1 MQPVS
6 GVFAKGTL
14 SRALETARWRR
25 LTALVAG
32 LIYPLGFAPFGVWPA
47 TLVSL
52 AILFFVLLD
61 VRDRRDAFFTG
72 WWFGVGQFAA
82 GVSWIYVSIRVYG
95 SASMPLGVGLVA
107 IFVVGMA
114 LFTGLATLNVG
125 GRFNRLQRGVVF
137 VAGWVLIEWLLTWF
151 LTGFPWLF
159 AGYSGFSLPIVHFAP
174 VGGVMLVSAAVV
186 ATAVAVVLAFTHRSA
201 VRWALAGMLAFVW
214 LGGWG
219 LGAVV
224 WTESGDAR
232 RVALVQGNIPQELK
246 WSRGYAA
253 TIRERYER
261 LSASVWDVDL
271 VIWPEAAVTSW
282 WPQSRPYL
290 EAMAARG
297 PATFVTGVLV
307 VDFVDDDAFIYN
319 GAVLTDTEREQAYQK
334 RRLVPFGD
342 YVPFE
347 DVLRGLIAFFDLP
360 MSNARRGSDDQDVL
374 VDRRGLSI
382 GMAICYE
389 VAYGELVRRDAA
401 RADVLATIS
410 NDTWFGASI
419 GPHQHLAIAR
429 MRAIE
434 TGRYMLRST
443 NNGVTAVI
451 DSFGDVRAELPQF
464 EEGVLVAEFFLTSGT
479 TPYVRLGNL
488 LVFVVLGA
496 LAGSVFFLRRFD

>member
-1 MQPVS
+1 MQPISEVL
-6 GVFAKGTL
+6 AKATL
-14 SRALETARWRR
+14 SRAFEKARWRR
-25 LTALVAG
+25 LSVLVAG
-32 LIYPLGFAPFGVWPA
+32 LVYPLGFAPFGFWPA
-47 TLVSL
+47 TLASL
-52 AILFFVLLD
+52 AFLFFVLLD
-61 VRDRRDAFFTG
+61 VRDRREAFLTG
-72 WWFGVGQFAA
+72 WWFGVGQFAV
-82 GVSWIYVSIRVYG
+82 GVSWVYVSIRVYG
-95 SASMPLGVGLVA
+95 SASIPLGVGLVA
-107 IFVVGMA
+107 IFVAGMA
-114 LFTGLATLNVG
+114 LFTGLATLSVG
-125 GRFNRLQRGVVF
+125 GRFNRLQRGGVF
-137 VAGWVLIEWLLTWF
+137 VAGWIVIEWLLTWF

-159 AGYSGFSLPIVHFAP
+159 AGYSGFSLPVVHLAP
-174 VGGVMLVSAAVV
+174 VGGVMLVSAALV
-186 ATAVAVVLAFTHRSA
+186 ATAVGAVLALTNRSTP
-201 VRWALAGMLAFVW
+201 RWVPVGILALVW

-219 LGAVV
+219 LGNVG
-224 WTESGDAR
+224 WTEPGDAR

-261 LSASVWDVDL
+261 LSAPVWDVDL

-290 EAMAARG
+290 EALAARG
-297 PATFVTGVLV
+297 AATFVTGVPV
-307 VDFVDDDAFIYN
+307 VEFIADDAFIYN
-319 GAVLTDTEREQAYQK
+319 GAVLTETDREQVYQK

-360 MSNARRGSDDQDVL
+360 MSNARRGPDDQDVL

-401 RADVLATIS
+401 QANVLATIS

-451 DSFGDVRAELPQF
+451 DPSGRVRAELPQF
-464 EEGVLVAEFFLTSGT
+464 EEGVLVAEFFPTSGT
-479 TPYVRLGNL
+479 TPYVRFGNL
-488 LVFVVLGA
+488 GIFVVLVA